1 MNLRLNTRYE
11 EMCLV
16 VKVAVTMPTKVRIK
30 IYDEEK
36 PKIVFTNRYKT
47 VNSDYTFYSFE
58 HVVYTMVRYFYGGN
72 ETR

>member
-1 MNLRLNTRYE
+1 
-11 EMCLV
+11 V

-47 VNSDYTFYSFE
+47 VNSDYTFYVRMPITSKSIIIS
-58 HVVYTMVRYFYGGN
+58 VYDDRKGN
-72 ETR
+72 TPQDQ